1 MASAG
6 ARAYNGGLRAES
18 PAGSRGR
25 TGGQGARGRSPPEA
39 ESLLAFQRP
48 MTAAKCIPLTVCGK
62 LSVSDVSTTITTLN
76 KIPSTSFSFWV
87 PLNFRSNFI

>member
-6 ARAYNGGLRAES
+6 ARAYNGGLGAEQGQS
-18 PAGSRGR
+18 LWS
-25 TGGQGARGRSPPEA
+25 GGQGAKLPEA

-48 MTAAKCIPLTVCGK
+48 MTAAKFIPLTVCGK

-76 KIPSTSFSFWV
+76 RIPSASLLKTG
-87 PLNFRSNFI
+87 